1 LETIIRSNFNLAA
14 GSEITRAFFNAIQI
28 ADLLFGI
35 AIRETGE
42 IDEAGLDEAVLA
54 ATAYLNAYIPDRLPP
69 LGS

>member
-1 LETIIRSNFNLAA
+1 
-14 GSEITRAFFNAIQI
+14 
-28 ADLLFGI
+28 LFGI